1 MPSKEKIKEKAK
13 KDLYFFAK
21 HILGY
26 KDIVPHAHEE
36 LCYILT
42 DTAKKKKLI
51 LMPRGSFKSS
61 LSTVSFPIWKL
72 INDPNER
79 ILIAT
84 ETYQNAKR
92 YLFEVKTHLE
102 NNKKLKAL
110 FGDLRP
116 SKAGRTTDSTWS
128 ESEIVIKRNKILKEA
143 SLSCSGVDQVKVGL
157 HMSLILVDDCVS
169 NQSINTV
176 EQIEKTLKFFQ
187 YLLSILEPDGT
198 IVVIGTRYSSRD
210 LYATIIEQFSNEFDI
225 HIKKAFNDDGTL
237 FFPERLTK
245 EFLESQRKLQGSYV
259 YNAQYMNCTID
270 EENAVFM
277 LDRCKWWGHTGEAKE
292 STLPD
297 NLIYFMSIDPAI
309 GTHARADYTAF
320 VVVGVDHVGYRY
332 IMEAFR
338 MRGQPSEI
346 INKLFYFSHK
356 YPLQSV
362 GIESVNFQKALLH
375 AVNEE
380 MNKRNYHIPI
390 VEIKPDS
397 RLSKEKRIMRI
408 QPLFEQGMYYLRR
421 DFQELLIELEQF
433 PTGKH
438 DDLID
443 ALSNIEEI
451 LYFSDNKVRFNDPN
465 RDLTHE
471 EKMEKLAQ
479 IKDPLVRREWE
490 LVELELSGRRR
501 KVKETI
507 DL

>member
-1 MPSKEKIKEKAK
+1 
-13 KDLYFFAK
+13 
-21 HILGY
+21 
-26 KDIVPHAHEE
+26 
-36 LCYILT
+36 
-42 DTAKKKKLI
+42 
-51 LMPRGSFKSS
+51 
-61 LSTVSFPIWKL
+61 
-72 INDPNER
+72 
-79 ILIAT
+79 
-84 ETYQNAKR
+84 
-92 YLFEVKTHLE
+92 
-102 NNKKLKAL
+102 
-110 FGDLRP
+110 
-116 SKAGRTTDSTWS
+116 
-128 ESEIVIKRNKILKEA
+128 
-143 SLSCSGVDQVKVGL
+143 
-157 HMSLILVDDCVS
+157 
-169 NQSINTV
+169 
-176 EQIEKTLKFFQ
+176 
-187 YLLSILEPDGT
+187 
-198 IVVIGTRYSSRD
+198 
-210 LYATIIEQFSNEFDI
+210 
-225 HIKKAFNDDGTL
+225 
-237 FFPERLTK
+237 
-245 EFLESQRKLQGSYV
+245 
-259 YNAQYMNCTID
+259 
-270 EENAVFM
+270 
-277 LDRCKWWGHTGEAKE
+277 
-292 STLPD
+292 
-297 NLIYFMSIDPAI
+297 
-309 GTHARADYTAF
+309 
-320 VVVGVDHVGYRY
+320 
-332 IMEAFR
+332 
-338 MRGQPSEI
+338 MRGKASEI

-465 RDLTHE
+465 RDRTHE